1 MEPTLRYEAEQPLMA
16 DAQRKTGIIQVMAS
30 YGRRL
35 GAFIRQRVAS
45 DEDAEDV
52 LQVVWYQLSNL
63 PALEAIESIS
73 GWLFRVAR
81 NRLTDRQ
88 RKRRESLLED
98 LSIEDE
104 NGENLQLADLLA
116 AIDADEDAPELK
128 RLFWQQLMDA
138 LDELPE
144 SQRSVFIQNELEEK
158 TFAEIAAATGENI
171 KTLIS
176 RKGYAV
182 KHLRRRLQDL
192 YTEFIQ
198 AD

>member
-1 MEPTLRYEAEQPLMA
+1 VPT
-16 DAQRKTGIIQVMAS
+16 
-30 YGRRL
+30 
-35 GAFIRQRVAS
+35 

-52 LQVVWYQLSNL
+52 LQDVWYQLSNL
-63 PALEAIESIS
+63 PALDAIDSIS

-81 NRLTDRQ
+81 NRLTDRR
-88 RKRRESLLED
+88 RKHRETLLDD
-98 LSIEDE
+98 LSFDDE
-104 NGENLQLADLLA
+104 EGERIQFAELLA
-116 AIDADEDAPELK
+116 AIEEDPDAPELK

-144 SQRSVFIQNELEEK
+144 AQRSIFIQNELEEK
-158 TFAEIAAATGENI
+158 TFAEISAASGENI

-198 AD
+198 PD

>member
-1 MEPTLRYEAEQPLMA
+1 MEPTLPYEQGTEIMAEGA
-16 DAQRKTGIIQVMAS
+16 RKTGIMQVVAD

-35 GAFIRQRVAS
+35 AAFIRKRVAT

-52 LQVVWYQLSNL
+52 LQDVWYQLSNL
-63 PALEAIESIS
+63 PALDAIESIS

-88 RKRRESLLED
+88 RKRRETLLDD
-98 LSIEDE
+98 LAFEDE
-104 NGENLQLADLLA
+104 DGESTQFAELLA
-116 AIDADEDAPELK
+116 AIEADEDAPELK
-128 RLFWQQLMDA
+128 RLFWQQFMDA

-144 SQRSVFIQNELEEK
+144 AQRSVFIQNEIEEK
-158 TFAEIAAATGENI
+158 TFAEISAATGENI

-198 AD
+198 PD

>member
-1 MEPTLRYEAEQPLMA
+1 MEPTLRYEAEPPLMPE
-16 DAQRKTGIIQVMAS
+16 AQRKTGIIQVMAD

-35 GAFIRQRVAS
+35 GAFIRQRVNS

-52 LQVVWYQLSNL
+52 LQDVWYQLSNL
-63 PALEAIESIS
+63 PALDAIESIS

-88 RKRRESLLED
+88 RKRRESSLED

-104 NGENLQLADLLA
+104 NGESLQLADLLA

>member
-1 MEPTLRYEAEQPLMA
+1 MLSKESTDVAA
-16 DAQRKTGIIQVMAS
+16 GNRKTGIVQVVTD

-35 GAFIRQRVAS
+35 LAFIRQRTAT

-52 LQVVWYQLSNL
+52 LQDVWYQLSNL
-63 PALEAIESIS
+63 PALDAIDSIS
-73 GWLFRVAR
+73 GWLYRVAR

-88 RKRRESLLED
+88 RKHRETPLED
-98 LSIEDE
+98 LTFEDE
-104 NGENLQLADLLA
+104 DGDTQYLSALLVSLE
-116 AIDADEDAPELK
+116 DDPDAPELK
-128 RLFWQQLMDA
+128 RLFWQQLLDA

-144 SQRSVFIQNELEEK
+144 AQRTVFIQNEIEEK
-158 TFAEIAAATGENI
+158 TFAEIAAETGENI

-198 AD
+198 PD

>member
-52 LQVVWYQLSNL
+52 LQDVWYQLSNL

>member
-1 MEPTLRYEAEQPLMA
+1 MESTLLSKESTDVAA
-16 DAQRKTGIIQVMAS
+16 GNRKTGIVQVVTD

-35 GAFIRQRVAS
+35 LAFIRQRTTT

-52 LQVVWYQLSNL
+52 LQDVWYQLSNL
-63 PALEAIESIS
+63 PALDAIDSIS
-73 GWLFRVAR
+73 GWLYRVAR

-88 RKRRESLLED
+88 RKHRETPLED
-98 LSIEDE
+98 LTFEDE
-104 NGENLQLADLLA
+104 DGDTQYLSALLVSLE
-116 AIDADEDAPELK
+116 DDPDAPELK
-128 RLFWQQLMDA
+128 RLFWQQLLDA
-138 LDELPE
+138 LDELPDA
-144 SQRSVFIQNELEEK
+144 QRTVFIQNEIEDK
-158 TFAEIAAATGENI
+158 PFAEIAAETGENI

-198 AD
+198 PD